1 MKNKFLN
8 SFIIITLVLVAF
20 IVYNK
25 FKLSGNS
32 HFTVTADTVIKP
44 GSEIS
49 KYVTQEEVDSF
60 SFRYADI
67 HCDKETNSTLVPL
80 RQALMIKDTNK
91 VVNFIKDNNLSVNL
105 KMLDGRTPIMYSS
118 FYNDINTT
126 KELINL
132 GADVHLKDRY
142 KLNALAYAISTN
154 SAQVVK
160 FLFDNGMKMDEI
172 KEIQYYYPQKKFYRT
187 ISQIVIDSNYLDVKY
202 KDYILEENCDNSGIS
217 RSAFEVMDYLTTFNL
232 YNTARVILESGYKPY
247 TYRGKGESV
256 IASNSIQD
264 IFTKEDV
271 ETGEINPYDYTVY
284 KNLEYIPNFE
294 PMLDLLLEHNVSGQP
309 SKEFLKSEYEKCY
322 KDKKSDELFYEYYE
336 INKKKFDE
344 DDIKVGKTPEKE
356 NQFFPLQKYMWLKH
370 YYTYCKD
377 ENSTFNNTK
386 EYINWKNANNL
397 LKTVSPKLENNN
409 PKIIFKNTSQ
419 DEVMNC
425 YRKLVEPSSSKINLN
440 DNCLNLKF

>member
-25 FKLSGNS
+25 FKLSQNS
-32 HFTVTADTVIKP
+32 HFIVTSDTIIKL

-160 FLFDNGMKMDEI
+160 FLLDNGMKMDEI

-187 ISQIVIDSNYLDVKY
+187 INQIVIDSNYLDVKY
-202 KDYILEENCDNSGIS
+202 KDYISEENCDNSGIS
-217 RSAFEVMDYLTTFNL
+217 RSAFEIMDYLTTFNL

-309 SKEFLKSEYEKCY
+309 SKELMKIEYDRCYDFYYDPCFDDFKNKCKPVFDIFPEIYGLKNSYEMFKKYCP
-322 KDKKSDELFYEYYE
+322 DK
-336 INKKKFDE
+336 N
-344 DDIKVGKTPEKE
+344 GT
-356 NQFFPLQKYMWLKH
+356 
-370 YYTYCKD
+370 
-377 ENSTFNNTK
+377 
-386 EYINWKNANNL
+386 
-397 LKTVSPKLENNN
+397 
-409 PKIIFKNTSQ
+409 FKNTKDFISYRNSEKKSYAISFMFSGDSQ
-419 DEVMNC
+419 NKVYMKDRNATLRDIMIDKYNNSTNKNEKEFIKT
-425 YRKLVEPSSSKINLN
+425 YY
-440 DNCLNLKF
+440 LKSN